1 MTVRDI
7 RRLFKRFRRIDREQ
21 HGFITFAAGTAMH
34 TDAFQSTFTEPQPA
48 SFDGDTTDVTTF

>member
-21 HGFITFAAGTAMH
+21 HGFITFAADTAMH
-34 TDAFQSTFTEPQPA
+34 TDAFQSTSPNPNLLFC
-48 SFDGDTTDVTTF
+48 GDTTDATTF